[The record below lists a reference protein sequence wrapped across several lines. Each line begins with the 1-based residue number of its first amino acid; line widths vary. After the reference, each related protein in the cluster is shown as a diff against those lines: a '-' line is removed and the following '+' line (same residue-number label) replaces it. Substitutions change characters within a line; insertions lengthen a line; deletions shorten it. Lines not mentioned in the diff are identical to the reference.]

1 MWEIKEYL
9 LFINFL
15 WKCNVKSNLVFLN
28 VILKKVY
35 KIEKFIYIWIFGEYV
50 FKWGVEDVVFFV
62 VDGCIVVE
70 VYFERFGFLEF

>member
-1 MWEIKEYL
+1 M
-9 LFINFL
+9 
-15 WKCNVKSNLVFLN
+15 N

-35 KIEKFIYIWIFGEYV
+35 KIEKFIYIWIFDEYV